1 MTTTVVQRA
10 TRGPLRVARLLL
22 VLGATVPAELMAQ
35 AQPRDT
41 VQLPEIV
48 VTPTSLPTRREAV
61 AAAVTV
67 LSGPELAGRGVA
79 TVGDALREVVGATV
93 AQEGS
98 FGGLTSLFLR
108 GGQSDYTKVL
118 VDGVPLN
125 DPGGAIDLTQ
135 VATENVDRIEIVRGP
150 ASVVYG
156 SDAVSGVVQIFTRR
170 GRGPVRAHVAVEDG
184 TYDGLTPGTVPA
196 PRGSQRS
203 ALRWEAGVSGGRNAM
218 GYSLAVAR
226 TSTAGLYGTPLYD
239 NAYGRTV
246 VSGLLRVAPDARTDA
261 SLMMRYSDHTFHYP
275 TDGAG
280 QLVDANAFDHAT
292 TTTVGLNVGRFV
304 LPGVETRLLLAEHR
318 SDGGTDDQ
326 PDGPADTVG
335 YYASSTLA
343 TVERRRAEGRVNVYG
358 ARGVLT
364 VGGVLERESE
374 QGADQYFSSYGNS
387 TDQVDVKRLG
397 SAAYVELQGD
407 PVPRVSLNAGV
418 RLDRSDAF
426 GTFLTYRGGAVYRLP
441 AGLHVRAM
449 LGSGFK
455 EPTFYQNFA
464 TGYVRGNPA
473 LKPEHSLSWEVGL
486 DQTLGGGRL
495 RLGATFFDQRFRDL
509 IDYTGAPP
517 SPSDPNYFNIAA
529 AGARGLELS
538 AEAAPVRTLDLRA
551 GYTVLHTR
559 VVTAGFDPGPGALLV
574 QDSALLRRP
583 ARAGF
588 AALHY
593 RPFGR
598 GDLTLDV
605 HHVGRRAD
613 LDYAVYPAERVALP
627 AYTTVG
633 AGAAFRLI
641 RVADRET
648 TLSLRVDNLLDTAYE
663 EVLHFPARGR
673 TVWVGAR
680 ARF

>member
-1 MTTTVVQRA
+1 VTASRVVYGA
-10 TRGPLRVARLLL
+10 VLALGVA
-22 VLGATVPAELMAQ
+22 VPARAQ
-35 AQPRDT
+35 DQPRDT
-41 VQLPEIV
+41 VRLPEIV

-67 LSGPELAGRGVA
+67 LGAAELARRGVA
-79 TVGDALREVVGATV
+79 TVSDALREVVGATV

-125 DPGGAIDLTQ
+125 DPGGAIDLAQ
-135 VATENVDRIEIVRGP
+135 VTTENVDRIEIVRGP

-170 GRGPVRAHVAVEDG
+170 GRGPMRAHVALEDG
-184 TYDGLTPGTVPA
+184 SYDGLTPGTAPA
-196 PRGSQRS
+196 PRGSRRS
-203 ALRWEAGVSGGRNAM
+203 ALRWEAGVSGGTN
-218 GYSLAVAR
+218 GVSYSVGVAR
-226 TSTAGLYGTPLYD
+226 ASTAGLYGTPRYD
-239 NAYGRTV
+239 NAYARTV
-246 VSGLLRVAPDARTDA
+246 VSGLVRATPDARTDA
-261 SLMMRYSDHTFHYP
+261 GLMIRYSDHTFHYP

-304 LPGVETRLLLAEHR
+304 LPEVEARLVLAEHR
-318 SDGGTDDQ
+318 SDGGSDDQ

-343 TVERRRAEGRVNVYG
+343 TVERRRAEGRLNFYN

-364 VGGVLERESE
+364 VGGALEREAE
-374 QGADQYFSSYGNS
+374 QGADRYFSSYGNS
-387 TDQVDVKRLG
+387 ADQVDVKRLG

-426 GTFLTYRGGAVYRLP
+426 GRFVTYRGGAVFRLP
-441 AGLHVRAM
+441 AGLHVRAL

-464 TGYVRGNPA
+464 TGFVRGNPA
-473 LKPEHSLSWEVGL
+473 LKPERSLSWEVGL
-486 DQTLGGGRL
+486 DQTLDGARV
-495 RLGATFFDQRFRDL
+495 RLGATVFDQRFRDL

-529 AGARGLELS
+529 ATARGLELS
-538 AEAAPVRTLDLRA
+538 ADAAPVDALELRA
-551 GYTVLHTR
+551 GYTLLRTR
-559 VVTAGFDPGPGALLV
+559 VVTAGFDPGPGALLA

-583 ARAGF
+583 AHAGF
-588 AALHY
+588 AALRY
-593 RPFGR
+593 QPFGR
-598 GDLTLDV
+598 GDVTLDLRY
-605 HHVGRRAD
+605 VGPRAD
-613 LDYAVYPAERVALP
+613 LDYAADPAERVVLP
-627 AYTTVG
+627 AYATVG
-633 AGAAFRLI
+633 VGAVFHVI
-641 RVADRET
+641 RVANRET
-648 TLSLRVDNLLDTAYE
+648 TLSLRVDNLFDAAYE

-673 TVWVGAR
+673 TLWVGAR
-680 ARF
+680 AVF